1 MKPGKLIPLRRV
13 EGAPAEMSD
22 EALLAAGSVGD
33 PAALGALFDRHHKSV
48 YRYLSRLTRMRSH
61 ELDDLVQIT
70 FQQVIQ
76 SAGSY
81 RRGGT
86 VRTWILGIA
95 TNVSRH
101 HVRSEVR
108 RRAAMRAVVDSPV
121 RSPATPL
128 EELDR
133 RRSLERLADALVAL
147 PVEQR
152 EAFLLSD
159 VEQSRGV
166 EAAQALGV
174 PEGTLYRRLHEA
186 RKALRRAIGGD
197 DG

>member
-1 MKPGKLIPLRRV
+1 MLSTTT
-13 EGAPAEMSD
+13 AE
-22 EALLAAGSVGD
+22 
-33 PAALGALFDRHHKSV
+33 
-48 YRYLSRLTRMRSH
+48 
-61 ELDDLVQIT
+61 
-70 FQQVIQ
+70 
-76 SAGSY
+76 
-81 RRGGT
+81 
-86 VRTWILGIA
+86 
-95 TNVSRH
+95 
-101 HVRSEVR
+101 
-108 RRAAMRAVVDSPV
+108 

-152 EAFLLSD
+152 EAFLLCD